1 MKKAYI
7 IAGAAAILVAVMIAF
22 PPTAE
27 PAKTTISV
35 PVTVHTG
42 DTLKS
47 ICQELADAYGDT
59 RDWREI
65 TYYTQKQ
72 NNKWGAILPGDKL
85 IVPLEVPAENA
96 LGRR

>member
-1 MKKAYI
+1 MSGVRCHEHIVEPSHKRY
-7 IAGAAAILVAVMIAF
+7 LAV
-22 PPTAE
+22 PD
-27 PAKTTISV
+27 

-65 TYYTQKQ
+65 TYYTQKE

-96 LGRR
+96 LGRQ

>member
-1 MKKAYI
+1 MKKYI
-7 IAGAAAILVAVMIAF
+7 VAAFLIVLTAIMIAF
-22 PPTAE
+22 PPSVE

-35 PVTVHTG
+35 PVTVDTG
-42 DTLKS
+42 DTLKL
-47 ICQELADAYGDT
+47 ICQELAAAYGDT

-85 IVPLEVPAENA
+85 IVPLEVPVENA

>member
-7 IAGAAAILVAVMIAF
+7 IAGIAVILTALMMAF
-22 PPTAE
+22 PPQAE
-27 PAKTTISV
+27 PAKSTISV
-35 PVTVHTG
+35 PVTVQTG

-65 TYYTQKQ
+65 TYYTKKQ

-96 LGRR
+96 LGR